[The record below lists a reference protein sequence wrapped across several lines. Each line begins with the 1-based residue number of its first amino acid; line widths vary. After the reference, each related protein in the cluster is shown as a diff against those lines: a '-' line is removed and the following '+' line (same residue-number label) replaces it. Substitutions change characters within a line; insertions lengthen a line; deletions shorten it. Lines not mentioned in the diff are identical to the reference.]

1 MPRIQ
6 ELIGRDPEPVD
17 VFNHEVRD
25 DVSQLLDTL
34 SIEVAPSAFP
44 EPRSGNNPVSLTK
57 GDHGGA
63 RLTKDNTHIRAI
75 PAGARMTRKLVATK
89 DCEIDGVFFTSMP
102 QTGVADELVDIQGTS
117 VVLFRGCV
125 FEKASVDEPTY
136 VAVATGAKA
145 ILIGCIFKGNTGSAG
160 DLFSHAG
167 AAGNVQLVG
176 CYNKT
181 THGYGANTTQT
192 ACI

>member
-6 ELIGRDPEPVD
+6 ELIMRDPEPID

-25 DVSQLLDTL
+25 DISALVGAL
-34 SIEVAPSAFP
+34 SIEMAPSTFP

-63 RLTKDNTHIRAI
+63 RLVRPNTHIRAI
-75 PAGARMTRKLVATK
+75 PAGVRMTRKLVATK

-102 QTGVADELVDIQGTS
+102 NTGVVDELVDIQGVS
-117 VVLFRGCV
+117 VVVFRGCV
-125 FEKASVDEPTY
+125 FEKASVDEAVY
-136 VAVATGAKA
+136 VAVADGAKA
-145 ILIGCIFKGNTGSAG
+145 ILVGCIFKGNTGVVG

-181 THGYGANTTQT
+181 THSYGANTTQT
-192 ACI
+192 ACL